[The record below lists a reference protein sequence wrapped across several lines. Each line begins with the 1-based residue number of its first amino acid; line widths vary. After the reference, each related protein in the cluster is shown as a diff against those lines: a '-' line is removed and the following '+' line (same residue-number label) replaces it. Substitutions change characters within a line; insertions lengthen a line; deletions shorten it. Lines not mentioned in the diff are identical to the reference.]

1 MVKEICGSYKIK
13 IHPELNSEKELEIDF
28 TPPFRRID
36 MMKGLE
42 EELKVK
48 FPEQLDSEE
57 SIKLLD
63 ELCKKY
69 DVLCPNPRTPTRMI
83 DKLCG

>member
-48 FPEQLDSEE
+48 FPE
-57 SIKLLD
+57 
-63 ELCKKY
+63 
-69 DVLCPNPRTPTRMI
+69 
-83 DKLCG
+83 